1 MNKDK
6 LKDLGM
12 VALKVGKQIVIEGTI
27 AVTAKGAAQVL
38 RVGLEDGFD
47 SVKTISVDQ
56 FLGTEEKEAKKE
68 AKKIAKNKKK
78 IKKEVKKNDI
88 VERRMQEKAE
98 VEK

>member
-6 LKDLGM
+6 LKNLGM
-12 VALKVGKQIVIEGTI
+12 TALKVGKQIVIEGTI

-56 FLGTEEKEAKKE
+56 FLGTEAKEEKKKAKK
-68 AKKIAKNKKK
+68 KKK
-78 IKKEVKKNDI
+78 VIKKEVKENYI

>member
-6 LKDLGM
+6 MKNLGKT
-12 VALKVGKQIVIEGTI
+12 ALKVGKQIVIEGTI

-38 RVGLEDGFD
+38 RVGLEEGFD

-56 FLGTEEKEAKKE
+56 FLGTEAKEEKKQAKK
-68 AKKIAKNKKK
+68 KKKK
-78 IKKEVKKNDI
+78 IKKEVKENDI

>member
-6 LKDLGM
+6 LKNLGM
-12 VALKVGKQIVIEGTI
+12 TALKVGKQIVIEGTI

-56 FLGTEEKEAKKE
+56 FLGTEAKEEKKKAKK
-68 AKKIAKNKKK
+68 KKK
-78 IKKEVKKNDI
+78 VIKEEVKENDI
-88 VERRMQEKAE
+88 VERRMQEKE
-98 VEK
+98 GL

>member
-12 VALKVGKQIVIEGTI
+12 TALKIGKQIVIEGTI

-56 FLGTEEKEAKKE
+56 FLGTEEKEAKKK
-68 AKKIAKNKKK
+68 AKKKKK
-78 IKKEVKKNDI
+78 EIKKEVKENDI
-88 VERRMQEKAE
+88 IERRMQEKAE

>member
-6 LKDLGM
+6 MKNLGKT
-12 VALKVGKQIVIEGTI
+12 ALKVGKQIVIEGTI

-47 SVKTISVDQ
+47 SVKTMNVDQ
-56 FLGTEEKEAKKE
+56 FLGTEEKKKAKK
-68 AKKIAKNKKK
+68 KKK
-78 IKKEVKKNDI
+78 IQKEVKNDI

>member
-6 LKDLGM
+6 LKNLGKT
-12 VALKVGKQIVIEGTI
+12 ALKVGKQIVIEGTI

-47 SVKTISVDQ
+47 SVKTMNVDQ

-68 AKKIAKNKKK
+68 EKKKAKKKKK
-78 IKKEVKKNDI
+78 IQKEVKQNDI
-88 VERRMQEKAE
+88 IERRMQEKAE
-98 VEK
+98 VE

>member
-6 LKDLGM
+6 MKNLGKT
-12 VALKVGKQIVIEGTI
+12 ALKVGKQIIIEGTI

-47 SVKTISVDQ
+47 SVKTMNVDQ
-56 FLGTEEKEAKKE
+56 FLGTEAKEEKKKAKK
-68 AKKIAKNKKK
+68 KKKKK
-78 IKKEVKKNDI
+78 IKKEVRENDI

>member
-6 LKDLGM
+6 MKNLGM
-12 VALKVGKQIVIEGTI
+12 TALKVGKQMIIEGTI

-47 SVKTISVDQ
+47 SVKTMNVDQ
-56 FLGTEEKEAKKE
+56 FLGTEAKEEKKKAKK
-68 AKKIAKNKKK
+68 KKRS
-78 IKKEVKKNDI
+78 IKKEVKENDI
-88 VERRMQEKAE
+88 VERRKQEKAE

>member
-6 LKDLGM
+6 MKDLGM

-47 SVKTISVDQ
+47 SVKTMNVDQ
-56 FLGTEEKEAKKE
+56 FLGTEEKEEKKAKK
-68 AKKIAKNKKK
+68 K
-78 IKKEVKKNDI
+78 KKEVKKEVKENDI
-88 VERRMQEKAE
+88 IERRMKEKE
-98 VEK
+98 GL

>member
-6 LKDLGM
+6 MKNLGKT
-12 VALKVGKQIVIEGTI
+12 ALKVGKQIIIEGTI

-47 SVKTISVDQ
+47 SVKTMNVDQ
-56 FLGTEEKEAKKE
+56 FLGTEEKEAKKQ
-68 AKKIAKNKKK
+68 AKKKKKK
-78 IKKEVKKNDI
+78 IKKEVKENDI
-88 VERRMQEKAE
+88 IERRMQEKAE

>member
-6 LKDLGM
+6 MKDLGM

-56 FLGTEEKEAKKE
+56 FLGTEAKEEKKKAKK
-68 AKKIAKNKKK
+68 KKK
-78 IKKEVKKNDI
+78 IQKEVKNDI
-88 VERRMQEKAE
+88 IERRMQEKAE

>member
-6 LKDLGM
+6 MKNLGKT
-12 VALKVGKQIVIEGTI
+12 ALKVGKQIIIEGTI

-47 SVKTISVDQ
+47 SVKTMNVDQ
-56 FLGTEEKEAKKE
+56 FLGTEAKEEKKKAKK
-68 AKKIAKNKKK
+68 KKRE
-78 IKKEVKKNDI
+78 IKKDVKENDI

>member
-12 VALKVGKQIVIEGTI
+12 TASKIGKQIVIEGTI

-56 FLGTEEKEAKKE
+56 FLGTEAKEEKKKAKK
-68 AKKIAKNKKK
+68 KKK
-78 IKKEVKKNDI
+78 VIKKEVKENDI

>member
-6 LKDLGM
+6 MKDLGM

-47 SVKTISVDQ
+47 SVKTMNVDQ
-56 FLGTEEKEAKKE
+56 FLGTEEKEAKKK
-68 AKKIAKNKKK
+68 AKKKKK
-78 IKKEVKKNDI
+78 AIKKEVKKNDI

>member
-6 LKDLGM
+6 LKDLGK

-47 SVKTISVDQ
+47 SVKTMNVDQ
-56 FLGTEEKEAKKE
+56 FLGTEEKEEKKAKK
-68 AKKIAKNKKK
+68 K
-78 IKKEVKKNDI
+78 KKEVKKEVKENDI
-88 VERRMQEKAE
+88 IERRKQEKE
-98 VEK
+98 GL

>member
-6 LKDLGM
+6 MKDLGK

-47 SVKTISVDQ
+47 SVKTMNVDQ
-56 FLGTEEKEAKKE
+56 FLGTEAKEEKKKS
-68 AKKIAKNKKK
+68 KKKKKK
-78 IKKEVKKNDI
+78 IKKEVKNDI

>member
-6 LKDLGM
+6 MKNLGKT
-12 VALKVGKQIVIEGTI
+12 ALKVGKQIIIEGTI

-47 SVKTISVDQ
+47 SVKTMNVDQ
-56 FLGTEEKEAKKE
+56 FLGTEAKEEKKKAKK
-68 AKKIAKNKKK
+68 KKKK
-78 IKKEVKKNDI
+78 IKKEVKENDI

>member
-6 LKDLGM
+6 MKDLGM

-47 SVKTISVDQ
+47 SVKTMNVDQ
-56 FLGTEEKEAKKE
+56 FLGTEEKEAKKV
-68 AKKIAKNKKK
+68 AKKKKKK
-78 IKKEVKKNDI
+78 IQKEVKENDI
-88 VERRMQEKAE
+88 IERRMQEKAE

>member
-47 SVKTISVDQ
+47 SVKTMNVDQ
-56 FLGTEEKEAKKE
+56 FLGTEEKEEKKKAKK
-68 AKKIAKNKKK
+68 KKRE
-78 IKKEVKKNDI
+78 IKKEVKENDI
-88 VERRMQEKAE
+88 IERRMQEKAE

>member
-6 LKDLGM
+6 LKDLGKT
-12 VALKVGKQIVIEGTI
+12 ALKVGKQIIIEGTV

-47 SVKTISVDQ
+47 SVKTMNVDQ
-56 FLGTEEKEAKKE
+56 FLGTEAKEEKKKAKK
-68 AKKIAKNKKK
+68 KKKK
-78 IKKEVKKNDI
+78 IQKEVKNDI
-88 VERRMQEKAE
+88 IERRMQEKAE

>member
-6 LKDLGM
+6 MKNLGKT
-12 VALKVGKQIVIEGTI
+12 ALKVGKQIIIEGTI

-47 SVKTISVDQ
+47 SVKTMNVDQ
-56 FLGTEEKEAKKE
+56 FLGTEAKEEKKAKK
-68 AKKIAKNKKK
+68 KKRS
-78 IKKEVKKNDI
+78 IKKEVKENDI
-88 VERRMQEKAE
+88 IERRMQEKAE

>member
-6 LKDLGM
+6 MKNLGKT
-12 VALKVGKQIVIEGTI
+12 ALKVGKQIVIEGTI

-38 RVGLEDGFD
+38 RVGLEEGFD

-56 FLGTEEKEAKKE
+56 FLGTEAKEEKKAKK
-68 AKKIAKNKKK
+68 KKRE
-78 IKKEVKKNDI
+78 IKKEVKENDI
-88 VERRMQEKAE
+88 IERRMQEKAE